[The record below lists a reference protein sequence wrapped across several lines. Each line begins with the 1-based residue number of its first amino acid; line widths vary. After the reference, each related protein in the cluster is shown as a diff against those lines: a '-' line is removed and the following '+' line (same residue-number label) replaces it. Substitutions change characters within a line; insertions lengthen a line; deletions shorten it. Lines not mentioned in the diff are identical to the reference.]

1 MDEGSSEADALAMA
15 RLQAGDDLA
24 LNEIMG
30 RWKQPLAG
38 YLLRQLG
45 GHEDALDLTMETF
58 VRIYESRQRYVPAA
72 RFARWL
78 FTIATNLARNHVRW
92 KQRHPEVTLEA
103 EEGEES
109 PMDNMADA
117 APNAGKQMET
127 QERAQAVRKAIA
139 ALPPDLRTATL
150 LFEYEGL
157 SHAEIAAV
165 EGCSAKAVET
175 RLYRARQALE
185 LTLAHLM

>member
-24 LNEIMG
+24 LNELMG

-127 QERAQAVRKAIA
+127 RERARAVRNAIA
-139 ALPPDLRTATL
+139 DLPPDLRTAIL

-157 SHAEIAAV
+157 SHAEIATV
-165 EGCSAKAVET
+165 EGCSAKAIET

-185 LTLAHLM
+185 QTLAHLI